1 MDPIWGFLLKLG
13 LLVGA
18 VGALLFF
25 LARHVGSNPAF
36 LGRFLGFSPGLGRS
50 SGSLEVLEVLPL
62 GGRHSLLL
70 VRAGKSFFLLSSGPS
85 GVSFLSEVR
94 GLEAP

>member
-18 VGALLFF
+18 MGALLFF
-25 LARHVGSNPAF
+25 SRRLWGFRLPAR
-36 LGRFLGFSPGLGRS
+36 RS

-70 VRAGKSFFLLSSGPS
+70 VRARGSLFLLSAGPS

-94 GLEAP
+94 EREAP